1 MILMTVIKPW
11 DMILVFFYL
20 FLFALAAT
28 YDWVSENCTNIPLSW
43 GLTYFANDDII
54 LSMQVSFIAVEYS
67 CVVHKEE
74 ICITDFSF

>member
-1 MILMTVIKPW
+1 MTVIKPW

-20 FLFALAAT
+20 FFLFALAAT
-28 YDWVSENCTNIPLSW
+28 YDWVSGNYTNISLSW

-67 CVVHKEE
+67 CTVHKEE